1 MCADISIETMRRGLL
16 TVFLIFLTVFTFSC
30 VEKGRDIKAYEK
42 KTPYPGADISEPYA
56 KGSLLT
62 VRMWADLYGENR
74 ASKPGDLIFI
84 KVVESLSAIESISND
99 ISRNTQFSNT
109 ISAFFGVPQSTL
121 ANLGSDVEGELSA
134 AAESGLQQRG
144 VLTTRLAGRVIKVY
158 PNGSMLIRASKN
170 IHVNG
175 LTREFILMGIIR
187 PEDIDSS
194 NTVPSDRIA
203 NMEIYLDGKGYLAD
217 GGKPGWLARILAKI
231 FPF

>member
-1 MCADISIETMRRGLL
+1 MKGAHL
-16 TVFLIFLTVFTFSC
+16 TVFLGFLISLILSC
-30 VEKGRDIKAYEK
+30 GEKPKDIKTYEK
-42 KTPYPGADISEPYA
+42 ESPYPGEKTIEPYA

-84 KVVESLSAIESISND
+84 KVIESLSAIESVSTD
-99 ISRNTQFSNT
+99 IDRSTEFGNT

-121 ANLGSDVEGELSA
+121 SNLGSRVEGELKASG
-134 AAESGLQQRG
+134 ESGLRQRG

-170 IHVNG
+170 IRVNG
-175 LTREFILMGIIR
+175 MTRKFVLLGIIR

-203 NMEIYLDGKGYLAD
+203 NMEIFLDGKGYVAD
-217 GGKPGWLARILAKI
+217 GGRPGWLARFFAKV

>member
-1 MCADISIETMRRGLL
+1 MDAK
-16 TVFLIFLTVFTFSC
+16 TF
-30 VEKGRDIKAYEK
+30 EKES
-42 KTPYPGADISEPYA
+42 PYPGKEKIEPYA

-84 KVVESLSAIESISND
+84 KVVESLSAIESISNEID
-99 ISRNTQFSNT
+99 RSTQFSNS

-121 ANLGSDVEGELSA
+121 ANLGSGAEGEFSTS
-134 AAESGLQQRG
+134 AESGLQHRG
-144 VLTTRLAGRVIKVY
+144 VLTTRLAGRVLKVY
-158 PNGSMLIRASKN
+158 PNGSMLIKASKN
-170 IHVNG
+170 IFVNG
-175 LTREFILMGIIR
+175 LERKFVLMGVIR

-203 NMEIYLDGKGYLAD
+203 NMEIFLDGKGFLAD
-217 GGKPGWLARILAKI
+217 GGRPGWLARIFAKI